1 MYSFVT
7 VATSQSHMSLT
18 FPKSFSYSTGVTT
31 CFAGVTRYANFSTIY
46 AFNHTYIT
54 LSIVTLLF
62 P

>member
-1 MYSFVT
+1 
-7 VATSQSHMSLT
+7 MSLT
-18 FPKSFSYSTGVTT
+18 IPKSFSYSTGVET
-31 CFAGVTRYANFSTIY
+31 CFTDATRYANFSTIY